1 LRWNVRADVNITTD
15 TLRGNGQ
22 ISELAKATVLQAVIS
37 AKKNHAPG
45 HAEREALPN
54 SATVA
59 HKQRKSVDNQ
69 LILSGDIELSCG
81 SGKPAQR
88 DVLKNHEQLQR

>member
-1 LRWNVRADVNITTD
+1 LRWNVRAEVNITSD

-22 ISELAKATVLQAVIS
+22 ISELAKATVLQAVIN
-37 AKKNHAPG
+37 AKKNHAPS

-59 HKQRKSVDNQ
+59 RKQRKSVENQ
-69 LILSGDIELSCG
+69 LILSGDIEISCG
-81 SGKPAQR
+81 SGKPAQQG
-88 DVLKNHEQLQR
+88 VLKNHDKLRR

>member
-1 LRWNVRADVNITTD
+1 LRWNVRAEVNITTD

-59 HKQRKSVDNQ
+59 RKQRKSVENQ

-81 SGKPAQR
+81 SGTPAQQ
-88 DVLKNHEQLQR
+88 DVLKNREKLRR